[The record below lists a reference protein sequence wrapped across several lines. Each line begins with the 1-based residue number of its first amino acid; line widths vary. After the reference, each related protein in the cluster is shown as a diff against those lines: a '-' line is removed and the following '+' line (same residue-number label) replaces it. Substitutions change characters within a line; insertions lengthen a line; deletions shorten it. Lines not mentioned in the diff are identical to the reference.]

1 MSAHHIHVGCA
12 TILVLRRGKVTSRLT
27 PDTDLLVP
35 AGYIH
40 LQTGGVGAM
49 PRPVFDA
56 MVTAATAVEADPVGE
71 TYGPGIG
78 RLDKVRAKAAGLLG
92 CTSEQIALTTS
103 ATQGMFL
110 VAQGLRLTHGDHV
123 LITDHEHPGGR
134 LGWEWLARRIGL
146 EIDVVP
152 IAADEQNPQAI
163 VDRFERALRPRTR
176 VLSISHILFT
186 TGVRLPV
193 AELCALAREHGF
205 WAIVD
210 GAQGPGAVPVDV
222 RSLGCHAYAVSG
234 HKWLCGPKGTGLLY
248 LDDAIAESMDALP
261 LVAGRNANSD
271 STGIGNIAG
280 MHGLGAA
287 IDYVQALGPAAIEAH
302 NLALRCELYDALADM
317 PGVTIPSPRHGPTI
331 SANLSFVLP
340 DGVDHHAIR
349 RNLLLRHKI
358 YLRVVELS
366 GFIGLRASLHCYNR
380 SEDIAALVDALK
392 IELAA

>member
-1 MSAHHIHVGCA
+1 M
-12 TILVLRRGKVTSRLT
+12 RGIVTGRLT
-27 PDTDLLVP
+27 PDDDLLLP
-35 AGYIH
+35 PGYVH

-56 MVTAATAVEADPVGE
+56 MVAAAAAVEADPVGE

-78 RLDKVRAKAAGLLG
+78 RLQKVRAKAATLLA
-92 CTSEQIALTTS
+92 CEIEQIVLTTS
-103 ATQGMFL
+103 ATQGMFT

-123 LITDHEHPGGR
+123 LTTDHEHPGGR

-152 IAADEQNPQAI
+152 IATDERDPQAI
-163 VDRFERALRPRTR
+163 VERFEQALRPRTR
-176 VLSISHILFT
+176 VLSISHVLFT

-205 WAIVD
+205 WAVVD
-210 GAQGPGAVPVDV
+210 GAQGPGAFPVDV

-248 LDDAIAESMDALP
+248 LDDVIAESLDALP
-261 LVAGRNANSD
+261 LAAGREANSD

-287 IDYVQALGPAAIEAH
+287 IDYMRALGPEAIEAH
-302 NLALRCELYDALADM
+302 NLALRRELYDALGAL
-317 PGVTIPSPRHGPTI
+317 PGIAIPSPRDGPTV
-331 SANLSFVLP
+331 SANLSFALP
-340 DGVDHHAIR
+340 DGADHHAIR

-380 SEDIAALVDALK
+380 SEDVTALIEALRQ
-392 IELAA
+392 ELAA

>member
-1 MSAHHIHVGCA
+1 M
-12 TILVLRRGKVTSRLT
+12 RGIVTGRLT
-27 PDTDLLVP
+27 PDDDLLLP
-35 AGYIH
+35 PGYVH

-56 MVTAATAVEADPVGE
+56 MVAAAAAVEADPVGE

-78 RLDKVRAKAAGLLG
+78 RLDKVRAKAAMLLA
-92 CTSEQIALTTS
+92 CENEQIVLTTS
-103 ATQGMFL
+103 ATQGMFT

-123 LITDHEHPGGR
+123 LTTDHEHPGGR
-134 LGWEWLARRIGL
+134 FGWEWLVRRIGL

-152 IAADEQNPQAI
+152 IAPDERDPQAI
-163 VDRFERALRPRTR
+163 VERFERALRPRTR
-176 VLSISHILFT
+176 VLSISHALFT

-205 WAIVD
+205 WAVVD
-210 GAQGPGAVPVDV
+210 GAQGPGAFPVDV

-248 LDDAIAESMDALP
+248 LDHAIAESMDALP
-261 LVAGRNANSD
+261 LAAGRQANSD

-287 IDYVQALGPAAIEAH
+287 IDYVLALGPEAIEAH
-302 NLALRCELYDALADM
+302 NLALRRELYDALGAL
-317 PGVTIPSPRHGPTI
+317 PGIAIPSPRDGPTV
-331 SANLSFVLP
+331 SANLSFTLP
-340 DGVDHHAIR
+340 EGVDHHAIR

-358 YLRVVELS
+358 YLRVVELA

-380 SEDIAALVDALK
+380 SEDVTALIDALRQ
-392 IELAA
+392 ELAA